1 METLQQLNRV
11 QLRGIIGSIKV
22 QNVGCSKVARLTVAT
37 NYAYK
42 DAHGYCIIETTW
54 HNVTAWEGK
63 TIQCIDR
70 LGKGTKVEISG
81 RLKNQRYIGE
91 DGMDRYTTEIL
102 AQTVSIITEPLIMEE

>member
-1 METLQQLNRV
+1 MEQLNKV
-11 QLRGIIGSIKV
+11 QLRGIIGSVKIF
-22 QNVGCSKVARLTVAT
+22 NVGDRKCAKITVAT
-37 NYAYK
+37 NLAYK
-42 DAHGYCIIETTW
+42 GQDGCCVIETTW
-54 HNVTAWEGK
+54 HNITAWEGK
-63 TIQCIDR
+63 NIQCIDR

>member
-1 METLQQLNRV
+1 MEQLNRIE
-11 QLRGIIGSIKV
+11 LRGIIGSVKIF
-22 QNVGCSKVARLTVAT
+22 NVGDRKCAKITVAT
-37 NYAYK
+37 NLAYK
-42 DAHGYCIIETTW
+42 GQDGCCVIETTW

-81 RLKNQRYIGE
+81 HLKNQMYIGE

-102 AQTVSIITEPLIMEE
+102 AQKLDIITEPLTMEE